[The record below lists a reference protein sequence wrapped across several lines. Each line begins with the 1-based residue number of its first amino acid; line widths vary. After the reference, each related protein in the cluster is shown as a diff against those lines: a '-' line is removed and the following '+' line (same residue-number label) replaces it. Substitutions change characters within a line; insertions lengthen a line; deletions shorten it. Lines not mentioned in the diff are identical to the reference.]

1 MFGIC
6 RGCLGGSYPAPETG
20 SGRDSVPIV
29 TSVPTAPRALGRL
42 APLGGLAALAL
53 VIPAG
58 PAAGTADAKVKVGVY
73 QDNPIRQLAALRR
86 PAGGKKIRTVST
98 YVTAG
103 RPLSPSLI
111 RYANRNRIKL
121 IITWYP
127 DGGKAGARQPRYR
140 LARITSGRQDRN
152 IRALGR
158 QTRALRV
165 APIIRP
171 MPEMN
176 TPWYPWSGKVNGNT
190 PGRYRLAFRRV
201 SARFKAAGGKRLQV
215 MWSPYV
221 RSIPER
227 ADNEFAVYY
236 PGAKHVNLVG
246 VSGYNFGNVKGLAW
260 TEPYDLFRIAYRDI
274 VAIAPKPFWI
284 AETGSTNK
292 GGDKSLWMTRL
303 LKLDS
308 RLPRL
313 KGVVWYDVK
322 ERSGDFRV
330 RQNKRTTRVFAAQV
344 RRRAR

>member
-6 RGCLGGSYPAPETG
+6 RGCLGGSYRHAETPSTG
-20 SGRDSVPIV
+20 ATVLPV
-29 TSVPTAPRALGRL
+29 TTATTARSTLGRL
-42 APLGGLAALAL
+42 APLTGLAALAL
-53 VIPAG
+53 VVPAG
-58 PAAGTADAKVKVGVY
+58 PAADSADAKVKVGVY
-73 QDNPIRQLAALRR
+73 QDNPIRQLAPLRK
-86 PAGGKKIRTVST
+86 PTGSKKIRTVST

-103 RPLSPSLI
+103 APLSPSLI
-111 RYANRNRIKL
+111 RYANRNRIRL

-127 DGGKAGARQPRYR
+127 DGGKAGARQPKYR
-140 LARITSGRQDRN
+140 LQRIKGGKLDKA

-158 QTRALRV
+158 QTRALRI

-176 TPWYPWSGKVNGNT
+176 TPWYPWSGKVNGNS
-190 PGRYRLAFRRV
+190 PGKYRLAFRRV
-201 SARFKAAGGKRLQV
+201 SARFKAAGGKRLQI

-221 RSIPER
+221 RSIPDR
-227 ADNEFAVYY
+227 TGNEFAVYY
-236 PGAKHVNLVG
+236 PGAKHVNIVG

-260 TEPYDLFRIAYRDI
+260 TEPYDLFRVAYRDI

-313 KGVVWYDVK
+313 KGVVFYDVK
-322 ERSGDFRV
+322 EKSGDFRV
-330 RQNKRTTRVFAAQV
+330 RQNKRTSRIFAAQV
-344 RRRAR
+344 RRRAK